1 MLQIYYF
8 KMNFAEFLINDFKGD
23 SKLKS
28 IKFFRSNGAYGY
40 ITWLTVISSYLNKTE
55 LTSEKLVIILEP
67 YASRRTA
74 LDFLDKSFKNG
85 FIEKKSSAN
94 DKRKTLLE
102 PSKITL
108 VEFNE
113 WSLEF
118 ISNLRPL

>member
-1 MLQIYYF
+1 
-8 KMNFAEFLINDFKGD
+8 MNFAEFLINDLKGD

-40 ITWLTVISSYLNKTE
+40 ITWLTVISSYLNKAE
-55 LTSEKLVIILEP
+55 LTSEKLVITLEP
-67 YASRRTA
+67 YASRRTV
-74 LDFLDKSFKNG
+74 LDFLNKSFKNG
-85 FIEKKSSAN
+85 FLEKKSSSN
-94 DKRKTLLE
+94 DKRETLLE

-118 ISNLRPL
+118 ISNLRPF

>member
-1 MLQIYYF
+1 
-8 KMNFAEFLINDFKGD
+8 MNFAEFLINDFRGD
-23 SKLKS
+23 TKIKS

-55 LTSEKLVIILEP
+55 LTSEKLVITLEP
-67 YASRRTA
+67 YASRRTV
-74 LDFLDKSFKNG
+74 LDFLDRSFKNG
-85 FIEKKSSAN
+85 FIEKKNSAN

-108 VEFNE
+108 VEFND

-118 ISNLRPL
+118 ISNVRPL